1 MTREQYDFGTDKD
14 DGEYSA
20 GWTFQQRAGFEKKSK
35 NHKRT
40 LYKNKIFSYTCDMF

>member
-35 NHKRT
+35 KPQEDT
-40 LYKNKIFSYTCDMF
+40 IQK